1 MKALLL
7 KEFYMAKSYM
17 RVFAAMVL
25 IFLFASVWANGNM
38 FLIMYPMIITSML
51 PMSLLSYDEKFHW
64 DRYCAAMPFTR
75 SQVVS
80 AKYVFVLLSALAIL
94 LVSAVAQGIR
104 LLPEEKEAFFSI
116 ISMLLAM
123 GLTGP
128 AVLLPIIYKLGS
140 ERARIAYYIVI
151 GAVCALAFILP
162 YDGISANGAPAVSV
176 PAPLLI
182 CLISVLLFAASWLL
196 SIRFYKNRSL

>member
-17 RVFAAMVL
+17 RVFTAMVL
-25 IFLFASVWANGNM
+25 IFLLASVWANGNM
-38 FLIMYPMIITSML
+38 FLVMYPMIITSML

-80 AKYVFVLLSALAIL
+80 AKYVFVLLSGLAIL
-94 LVSAVAQGIR
+94 LISAVAQGIR
-104 LLPEEKEAFFSI
+104 LLPAGKDEYFTIMS
-116 ISMLLAM
+116 SLLAT
-123 GLTGP
+123 GLIGP
-128 AVLLPIIYKLGS
+128 AILLPIIYKLGT

-162 YDGISANGAPAVSV
+162 YDGISATGAAVGSV

-196 SIRFYKNRSL
+196 SIQFYKKRSL

>member
-7 KEFYMAKSYM
+7 KDFYMAKSYM

-25 IFLFASVWANGNM
+25 IFLFAAIWGNGNT

-51 PMSLLSYDEKFHW
+51 PMSLLSYDEKFKW

-75 SQVVS
+75 TQVVS
-80 AKYVFVLLSALAIL
+80 AKYVFVLLSGMAIFL
-94 LVSAVAQGIR
+94 LSAIAQGIR
-104 LLPEEKEAFFSI
+104 LLPEGKDEYF
-116 ISMLLAM
+116 MLLSLLLAT
-123 GLTGP
+123 GFVGP

-151 GAVCALAFILP
+151 GAVCACASILP
-162 YDGISANGAPAVSV
+162 YDSLTVTGTAPI
-176 PAPLLI
+176 PAPLLMCI
-182 CLISVLLFAASWLL
+182 LSVLLFAGSWLL
-196 SIRFYKNRSL
+196 SIQFYKKRSL

>member
-7 KEFYMAKSYM
+7 KEFYMAKSTM
-17 RVFAAMVL
+17 RVFVAMVL
-25 IFLFASVWANGNM
+25 IFLVTSIWANGNM

-80 AKYVFVLLSALAIL
+80 AKYVFVLLSGLAIL
-94 LVSAVAQGIR
+94 LISAVAQGIR
-104 LLPEEKEAFFSI
+104 LLPEGKDEYFTIMS
-116 ISMLLAM
+116 SLLAM

-128 AVLLPIIYKLGS
+128 AILLPIIYKLGS
-140 ERARIAYYIVI
+140 ERARIAYYIVT

-162 YDGISANGAPAVSV
+162 YDDINAAGAAPVAV

-182 CLISVLLFAASWLL
+182 CLISALLFAASWLL
-196 SIRFYKNRSL
+196 SIQFYKKRSL

>member
-7 KEFYMAKSYM
+7 REFYMAKSYM
-17 RVFAAMVL
+17 RVVAAMVL

-151 GAVCALAFILP
+151 GAICALAVILP
-162 YDGISANGAPAVSV
+162 YNDLAVAGVVSV

-182 CLISVLLFAASWLL
+182 CLISALFFAASWLL
-196 SIRFYKNRSL
+196 SIQFYKKRSL

>member
-17 RVFAAMVL
+17 RVFVAMVL
-25 IFLFASVWANGNM
+25 IFLFASIWGNGNT

-51 PMSLLSYDEKFHW
+51 PMSLLSYDEKFKW

-75 SQVVS
+75 AQVVS
-80 AKYVFVLLSALAIL
+80 AKYVFVLLSGLGIFLLSAI
-94 LVSAVAQGIR
+94 AQGVR
-104 LLPEEKEAFFSI
+104 LLPEGKDEYL
-116 ISMLLAM
+116 MLLSLLLTM
-123 GLTGP
+123 GLMGP

-151 GAVCALAFILP
+151 GAVCAFVFILP
-162 YDGISANGAPAVSV
+162 YDSLTVTGTASI

-182 CLISVLLFAASWLL
+182 CILSVLLFGLSWLL
-196 SIRFYKNRSL
+196 SIQFYKKRSL

>member
-104 LLPEEKEAFFSI
+104 LLPEGKEAFFCWPW
-116 ISMLLAM
+116 AFP
-123 GLTGP
+123 GLPSCCPSSTSWAVSGP
-128 AVLLPIIYKLGS
+128 ASPITS
-140 ERARIAYYIVI
+140 SSAR
-151 GAVCALAFILP
+151 
-162 YDGISANGAPAVSV
+162 SAPW
-176 PAPLLI
+176 PLS
-182 CLISVLLFAASWLL
+182 CPMTA
-196 SIRFYKNRSL
+196 

>member
-25 IFLFASVWANGNM
+25 IFLFVSVWANGNM
-38 FLIMYPMIITSML
+38 FLIMYPMVITSML

-75 SQVVS
+75 AQVVS
-80 AKYVFVLLSALAIL
+80 AKYVFVLLSGLAIL
-94 LVSAVAQGIR
+94 LISAVAQGIR
-104 LLPEEKEAFFSI
+104 LLPAGKDEYFMLL
-116 ISMLLAM
+116 SMLLAT

-151 GAVCALAFILP
+151 GAICALAVILP
-162 YDGISANGAPAVSV
+162 YNDLAGAGVVSV

-196 SIRFYKNRSL
+196 SISFYKNRSL

>member
-1 MKALLL
+1 
-7 KEFYMAKSYM
+7 M
-17 RVFAAMVL
+17 RVFVAMVL
-25 IFLFASVWANGNM
+25 IFLLASVWANGNM

-75 SQVVS
+75 AQVVS

-94 LVSAVAQGIR
+94 LISAVAQGIR
-104 LLPEEKEAFFSI
+104 LLPAGKDEYFTIMS
-116 ISMLLAM
+116 SLLAM

-128 AVLLPIIYKLGS
+128 AILLPIIYKLGT

-151 GAVCALAFILP
+151 GAVCAGAFILP
-162 YDGISANGAPAVSV
+162 YDSISAADAAPVSV

-182 CLISVLLFAASWLL
+182 CVISALLFAASWLL
-196 SIRFYKNRSL
+196 SIQFYKKRSL